1 MIKKENGVTLVALAI
16 YISMLLTVI
25 ALLSTIVNNMYPK
38 MTSVNSESLGS
49 EQFNKFNVYFVKDVK
64 SNESATVTNEANGNV
79 KIAFLDGTNYL
90 YVKSESAIYR
100 GKVKIAKNIKKLTAE
115 PMLVNQKNAVN
126 IMIETGDNSIDTF
139 KVSIKYILKYW

>member
-1 MIKKENGVTLVALAI
+1 M
-16 YISMLLTVI
+16 
-25 ALLSTIVNNMYPK
+25 
-38 MTSVNSESLGS
+38 
-49 EQFNKFNVYFVKDVK
+49 
-64 SNESATVTNEANGNV
+64 
-79 KIAFLDGTNYL
+79 

-126 IMIETGDNSIDTF
+126 IMIETGDNSSDTF